1 MTALGGRVA
10 DEGRGGV
17 SRPGN
22 REAMVE
28 KLADLDAQH
37 AVAVAGGGEKYV
49 DRHHARGKLTARE
62 RIELLLDPG
71 SAFLELS
78 PLAAWGSDFTVGASV
93 VTGIG
98 VVEGVEC
105 MISANDPTVKGGAS
119 NPWTVKKIFRASQI
133 AEENDLPTISLVES
147 GGADLPTQKEIFI
160 PGGRLF
166 RDLTRASARRQPT
179 IALVFGNSTAGGAYV
194 PGMSDYTVFVRGGA
208 KVFLGGPPLVKMA
221 TGEESDDES
230 LGGAEMHARV
240 SGLADYLAEDEH
252 DAIRIGRRIV
262 ARLNR
267 RPSRW
272 SSRARNEPVSRPTDG
287 RGLDTR
293 PLVPHGRYSTTEGW
307 AEPDADPE
315 GLLDL
320 IPTDL
325 KEPFDPREVIVRIVD
340 GTSERNGRPF
350 DEFKPLYGT
359 SLVTGWAELHGRP
372 IGILANAQG
381 VLFSEEAQKATQF
394 IQLANSS
401 HTPLLFL
408 HNTTGYMVGKD
419 YEQGGIIKHGAM
431 MINAVSN
438 STVPHLSVIMG
449 ASYGA
454 GNYGMNGRAFDPR
467 FLFTWPSAKSA
478 VMGPAQLAGVLEIV
492 AQQSA
497 ESKGEVFDAE
507 GFKGV
512 KDYVEASVEEQSLPY
527 FLSGMLYD
535 DGVIDPRDTR
545 TVLAICLSVIAN
557 APIRGADRFGVF
569 RP

>member
-1 MTALGGRVA
+1 MTTAL
-10 DEGRGGV
+10 
-17 SRPGN
+17 SQN
-22 REAMVE
+22 REAMLE
-28 KLADLDAQH
+28 KLAELDAEH
-37 AVAVAGGGEKYV
+37 AKAVAGGGEKYV
-49 DRHHARGKLTARE
+49 ARHHERGKLMPRE
-62 RIELLLDPG
+62 RIELLIDEG

-78 PLAAWGSDFTVGASV
+78 PLAGWGSDFAVGASV

-105 MISANDPTVKGGAS
+105 MITANDPSVKGGAS

-133 AEENDLPTISLVES
+133 AEENGLPTVALVES

-160 PGGRLF
+160 PGGKLF
-166 RDLTRASARRQPT
+166 RDITRSSAAKQPT
-179 IALVFGNSTAGGAYV
+179 VALVFGNSTAGGAYV
-194 PGMSDYTVFVRGGA
+194 PGMSDYTVMVKERA

-230 LGGAEMHARV
+230 LGGAEMHART
-240 SGLADYLAEDEH
+240 SGLADYLAEDEY

-262 ARLNR
+262 ARLNWR
-267 RPSRW
+267 KAVP
-272 SSRARNEPVSRPTDG
+272 
-287 RGLDTR
+287 
-293 PLVPHGRYSTTEGW
+293 PLASFV
-307 AEPDADPE
+307 EPDADPDE
-315 GLLDL
+315 LLDL

-325 KEPFDPREVIVRIVD
+325 KEPFDPREVISRICD
-340 GTSERNGRPF
+340 GVSATNGQAF
-350 DEFKPLYGT
+350 DEFKPLYGP
-359 SLVTGWAELHGRP
+359 SLVTGWAQLHGRP

-394 IQLANSS
+394 IQLANQIDV
-401 HTPLLFL
+401 PLLFL
-408 HNTTGYMVGKD
+408 HNTTGYMVGKE

-454 GNYGMNGRAFDPR
+454 GNYGMNGRAYDPR

-478 VMGPAQLAGVLEIV
+478 VMGPAQLAGVLSIV
-492 AQQSA
+492 ARAAA
-497 ESKGEVFDAE
+497 EAKGNAYDEEADA
-507 GFKGV
+507 GMRAF
-512 KDYVEASVEEQSLPY
+512 VEESVEEQSLPF

-545 TVLAICLSVIAN
+545 TILGICLSVIEN
-557 APIRGADRFGVF
+557 KPIQGTDRFGVF

>member
-1 MTALGGRVA
+1 ML
-10 DEGRGGV
+10 
-17 SRPGN
+17 
-22 REAMVE
+22 E
-28 KLADLDAQH
+28 KIADLDAQH

-62 RIELLLDPG
+62 RIELLVDPG

-78 PLAAWGSDFTVGASV
+78 PLAGWGSDFTVGASV

-98 VVEGVEC
+98 VIEGVEC

-133 AEENDLPTISLVES
+133 AEENDLPTVSLVES

-166 RDLTRASARRQPT
+166 RDLTRSSARKQPT

-240 SGLADYLAEDEH
+240 SGLADYLAEDEL

-267 RPSRW
+267 RRTNPGLVTGLRPSSTSRKPMVDEVAQRPSR
-272 SSRARNEPVSRPTDG
+272 D
-287 RGLDTR
+287 RGL
-293 PLVPHGRYSTTEGW
+293 SF
-307 AEPDADPE
+307 AEPDADPDT
-315 GLLDL
+315 LLDL

-359 SLVTGWAELHGRP
+359 SLVTGWAQLHGHP

-394 IQLANSS
+394 IQLANQSD
-401 HTPLLFL
+401 TPLLFL

-419 YEQGGIIKHGAM
+419 YEQGGIIKHGAQM
-431 MINAVSN
+431 LNAVSN
-438 STVPHLSVIMG
+438 SSVPHLSVIMG

-478 VMGPAQLAGVLEIV
+478 VMGPAQLAGVLSIV
-492 AQQSA
+492 ARAAA
-497 ESKGEVFDAE
+497 ESKGQQYDEEGDA
-507 GFKGV
+507 GMRAM
-512 KDYVEASVEEQSLPY
+512 VEQMVEEQSLPY
-527 FLSGMLYD
+527 ALSGMLYD

-545 TVLAICLSVIAN
+545 TVLAICLSVISKTSWT
-557 APIRGADRFGVF
+557 GGQGFGVF
-569 RP
+569 RT

>member
-1 MTALGGRVA
+1 MT
-10 DEGRGGV
+10 
-17 SRPGN
+17 N
-22 REAMVE
+22 RESMLE
-28 KLADLDAQH
+28 KLADLDTQH
-37 AVAVAGGGEKYV
+37 AVAVAGGGQKYV
-49 DRHHARGKLTARE
+49 DRHHARGKLAARE
-62 RIELLLDPG
+62 RIELLVDPG

-78 PLAAWGSDFTVGASV
+78 PLAGWGSDFTIGASL

-119 NPWTVKKIFRASQI
+119 NPWTVKKAFRAAQI
-133 AEENDLPTISLVES
+133 AEENNLPTISLVES

-166 RDLTRASARRQPT
+166 RDLTRSSARKQPT

-267 RPSRW
+267 RRT
-272 SSRARNEPVSRPTDG
+272 AHL
-287 RGLDTR
+287 GLDSGLGGTAR
-293 PLVPHGRYSTTEGW
+293 PAAPLVEQRAQRACRNQGLAF
-307 AEPDADPE
+307 AEPDADPD

-320 IPTDL
+320 IPADL

-340 GTSERNGRPF
+340 GASADNGRPF

-359 SLVTGWAELHGRP
+359 SLVTGWAEIHGRP

-394 IQLANSS
+394 IQLANQSD
-401 HTPLLFL
+401 TPLLFL

-419 YEQGGIIKHGAM
+419 YEQGGIIKHGAQ

-507 GFKGV
+507 GFKGI

-557 APIRGADRFGVF
+557 APIRGTDRFGVF
-569 RP
+569 RT